1 MNIAAMN
8 VRICFQKS
16 SVVTDEIGNHTNE
29 WVDYFS
35 CYATVCVKCAD
46 DPDTAWL
53 AVTSERMDFTVRY
66 CSETAAVTS
75 TGFRIMLGSRIYNI
89 RSIDNMAFKNK
100 SLKMHG
106 KLERR

>member
-35 CYATVCVKCAD
+35 CYATV
-46 DPDTAWL
+46 
-53 AVTSERMDFTVRY
+53 
-66 CSETAAVTS
+66 
-75 TGFRIMLGSRIYNI
+75 I
-89 RSIDNMAFKNK
+89 RPQMKQIRQ
-100 SLKMHG
+100 G
-106 KLERR
+106 RR

>member
-29 WVDYFS
+29 WADYFS
-35 CYATVCVKCAD
+35 CYATVSDKTAD
-46 DPDTAWL
+46 EADTAGQT
-53 AVTSERMDFTVRY
+53 VTSARMDFTVRY

-106 KLERR
+106 ELERR